1 MAISIGLAAALTM
14 MPTVTVLADDDREH
28 DGSDSNQ
35 SQESNSES
43 TQESSEESS
52 SIDSAEKAVSEAS
65 ESIDAAESFCEAPE
79 DTSAAPSADA
89 GSADAAAPSAEDS
102 GAADAAAPSADAG
115 TADAAAS
122 SADVGTADAAAPS
135 ADAGAADAA
144 APAADATA
152 PAADATA
159 PAADAAAFS
168 VDVFNSL
175 EASQNAMDSIGGD
188 LATLDQLNKAVEAAN
203 ENVEQALGTDNDGN
217 IDNSVVSFPV
227 SNAGTKVDTAADS
240 VETAS
245 DSVDDTSNEV
255 AESSSKTA
263 EAAGATYES
272 EAAAQAAKNQA
283 LQDLAGVDAK
293 VAESQQA
300 VDTAQQAVDE
310 AGKALEV
317 AQGAV
322 DTAADALEKAQAAEK
337 AAKDKLDQLKQEWDF
352 EIVDGKIVFGTKPA
366 DENRARAAIVS
377 VSQALDQ
384 AKAETGEAVENLV
397 EANEA
402 EKAAAEALK
411 AAAENKA
418 KIAGDAYN
426 DYVESFG
433 ENGENRVKTLENML
447 QQIKDQRNLMRGKQE
462 PGATGAYTNYGS
474 TYTDNRNMTALIAQY
489 MLAQDP
495 DVDIDSIKITRDA
508 DGNAIKADNKGVK
521 VEYVKDGV
529 AHTEYFNYKAI
540 YRDGKELKDDEIK
553 RRGFAEVDHVLITK
567 VETGAD
573 NKNIESPFISEAAIN
588 IGFDTYQSLRNAKA
602 AAEAEAKKAANLEDA
617 QARLA
622 DAEEE
627 AKDLGFLT
635 SPEYKDRVDTVLKA
649 INVCQADVQS
659 EFEKGKNNLEKNRE
673 LARSLVE
680 YTLLQRMYNGEIDG
694 YRFDTLSNGKMS
706 WVNHDTTGGVG
717 GQGHGQGV
725 ESNYGIVYLTK
736 DGVETP
742 EYFDYIVYY
751 DDGETCESGS
761 QNNIGNYTKS
771 GRKIDHILVV
781 KKGASQEKGGKLCFD
796 LKGEAL
802 ITFANVQSD
811 QTKVQNVEKAKKA
824 VNLAGLAAI
833 EEAKQKVI
841 EAVKALNN
849 IRVTGAES
857 AQKFNEL
864 KAELE
869 EAQKNYDNTVEAFT
883 EAKAKLGETMEARNA
898 LEKTINDGFNKVTPA
913 PAAVTGAEQTTG
925 STTAA
930 STGSTTAAPTGGTTA
945 ASTGGTT
952 AAPTGDAAASD
963 DGGSTGGTSDASSGG
978 GSDTTATDTA
988 GGASVDITASTPGA
1002 PAEAI
1007 GGAGVL
1013 GETAAA
1019 EAAGLGGGA
1028 AVADAGAGSVAG
1040 NSAASAGMEAGV
1052 IPGDDLLEDGVLGER
1067 MAPLVEAVENG
1078 TFSRGMLFTED
1089 GLKINIWWWLVI
1101 LAMGAK
1107 GVQMYVKSRKK
1118 AAAEEEDKE
1127 I

>member
-1 MAISIGLAAALTM
+1 MKKKDINRNVLMAISIGLSAALTM

-43 TQESSEESS
+43 TQESSEESI
-52 SIDSAEKAVSEAS
+52 SIDSAEEAVSEAS

-79 DTSAAPSADA
+79 DTSAAPSEDA
-89 GSADAAAPSAEDS
+89 
-102 GAADAAAPSADAG
+102 GAADAAAPSADDGA
-115 TADAAAS
+115 ADAAAPA
-122 SADVGTADAAAPS
+122 ADAGTADAAAPS

-144 APAADATA
+144 
-152 PAADATA
+152 A

-337 AAKDKLDQLKQEWDF
+337 EAKDKLDQLKQEWDF
-352 EIVDGKIVFGTKPA
+352 EIDENGEIVFGTKPA
-366 DENRARAAIVS
+366 DENRARAAIES

-402 EKAAAEALK
+402 EKAAAKALK

-588 IGFDTYQSLRNAKA
+588 IGFDTYQSLRNAKEA
-602 AAEAEAKKAANLEDA
+602 AAAEAKKAANLEDA

-635 SPEYKDRVDTVLKA
+635 SPKYKDQVKTVLNE
-649 INVCQADVQS
+649 INDWQSKVQS
-659 EFEKGKNNLEKNRE
+659 EFEKGNNNLETNRE
-673 LARSLVE
+673 LARYLVE

-706 WVNHDTTGGVG
+706 WVNNDTTGGVK

-802 ITFANVQSD
+802 ITFADVQSD
-811 QTKVQNVEKAKKA
+811 QTKVQNVENAKKA

-833 EEAKQKVI
+833 EEAKKKVI
-841 EAVKALNN
+841 AAVKALDE
-849 IRVTGAES
+849 IKVTS
-857 AQKFNEL
+857 AATAQRFNEL

-925 STTAA
+925 GTTAAPTGSTTAA
-930 STGSTTAAPTGGTTA
+930 PTGGTTAAPTGGTTA

-952 AAPTGDAAASD
+952 ADSTGGTAASD

-1019 EAAGLGGGA
+1019 EVAGLGGGA

-1040 NSAASAGMEAGV
+1040 NSAASAGLEAGV

-1078 TFSRGMLFTED
+1078 TFSRGMMFTED
-1089 GLKINIWWWLVI
+1089 GLKINILWWLVI